1 MRIQGVLDAIE
12 TAGNRLPT
20 PAMLFVILC
29 FMVLGLS
36 GLAGLL
42 SLQAVHPVSG
52 DTIHAINLLS
62 VSGLH
67 RIISEAVTNFTS
79 FAPVGTVL
87 VAIMGVGVAEHSGL
101 LNALLRVTILRAPGQ
116 LLTFTIVLAGVL
128 SSLAADTGYVV
139 LIPLAAMVFAG
150 AGRHPVAG
158 IAAAFA
164 GVSGGFSANLMIGP
178 IDALLA
184 GISTEAAALVQ
195 PDYEVNAAGNFY
207 FMIVSTFVIAFIGTW
222 ITEKIVSP
230 RLSGKFE
237 DSQEIEQVS
246 VQDKFGLKAVA
257 LFSLL
262 FMCLL
267 LVGLVPEAGILRDQ
281 TTGSI
286 LSSPFMRG
294 IVTII
299 AVYAALAGIL
309 FGRVSGRYRRSS
321 EFVDGMEK
329 HMATMAGYLVLMFF
343 ASQFVSY
350 FSWSNLGIIIAIS
363 GASLL
368 EVLQINSALLLVGFI
383 LLAAFINLFIGSA
396 SAKWALIA
404 PVFVPMLL

>member
-1 MRIQGVLDAIE
+1 MRIQRILDAIE

-20 PAMLFVILC
+20 PAVLFVILC

-36 GLAGLL
+36 GLARLL
-42 SLQAVHPVSG
+42 SLHAVHPVSG
-52 DTIHAINLLS
+52 DTIHAVNLIS

-116 LLTFTIVLAGVL
+116 LLTFTIVIAGVL

-164 GVSGGFSANLMIGP
+164 GVSGGFAANLMVGP

-184 GISTEAAALVQ
+184 GISTEAAVLVQ

-207 FMIVSTFVIAFIGTW
+207 FMIVSTFVIALIGTW
-222 ITEKIVSP
+222 VTEKIVSP
-230 RLSGKFE
+230 RLSGKF
-237 DSQEIEQVS
+237 DDGQEIEQVS
-246 VQDKFGLKAVA
+246 VQDK
-257 LFSLL
+257 
-262 FMCLL
+262 
-267 LVGLVPEAGILRDQ
+267 
-281 TTGSI
+281 
-286 LSSPFMRG
+286 
-294 IVTII
+294 
-299 AVYAALAGIL
+299 
-309 FGRVSGRYRRSS
+309 
-321 EFVDGMEK
+321 
-329 HMATMAGYLVLMFF
+329 
-343 ASQFVSY
+343 
-350 FSWSNLGIIIAIS
+350 
-363 GASLL
+363 
-368 EVLQINSALLLVGFI
+368 
-383 LLAAFINLFIGSA
+383 
-396 SAKWALIA
+396 
-404 PVFVPMLL
+404 